1 MVWLRQARVRL
12 AQWAQAIIF
21 VVHLTIGVF
30 RMIDINSIKKE
41 AQATIAKEQAEKAK
55 TALVAALRKR
65 AAAAQVVRNIDAEI
79 ADLEAS
85 IADGSFN

>member
-1 MVWLRQARVRL
+1 
-12 AQWAQAIIF
+12 
-21 VVHLTIGVF
+21 
-30 RMIDINSIKKE
+30 MIDINSIKKE